1 MTLWKTV
8 DQALATEAD
17 EKKSENISSIEE
29 REVELGVGEGYGES

>member
-17 EKKSENISSIEE
+17 EKKSENISSTK
-29 REVELGVGEGYGES
+29 EGYGES